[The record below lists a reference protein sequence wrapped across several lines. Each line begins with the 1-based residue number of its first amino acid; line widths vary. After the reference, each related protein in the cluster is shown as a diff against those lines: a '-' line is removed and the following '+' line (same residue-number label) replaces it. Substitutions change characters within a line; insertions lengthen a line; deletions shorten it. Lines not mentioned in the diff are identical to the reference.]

1 MVKLLKEVI
10 IMSNRT
16 ITRENAMTVLYQIF
30 LYKKNNIKYDVK
42 EVIDEI
48 IDSKEIE
55 ERKKISIDFLSDLVN
70 GVMGNIDS
78 IDENISKYLEN
89 WSIERLGLTDQAI
102 IRIGVY
108 ELLYTDTPSLVCINE
123 AIELSKKYS
132 DDKVVKMINGVLDK
146 IYHEREDNE

>member
-1 MVKLLKEVI
+1 
-10 IMSNRT
+10 MSNRT
-16 ITRENAMTVLYQIF
+16 ITREKAMTVLYQIF
-30 LYKKNNIKYDVK
+30 LYQKNNINYKVE
-42 EVIDEI
+42 EVINEI
-48 IDSKEIE
+48 MESEEIE
-55 ERKKISIDFLSDLVN
+55 DRKRINLEFLSLLVN
-70 GVMGNIDS
+70 GVIDNIENIDNS
-78 IDENISKYLEN
+78 ISKYLEN
-89 WSIERLGLTDQAI
+89 WSIDRLGLTDQAI

>member
-1 MVKLLKEVI
+1 
-10 IMSNRT
+10 MSNRT
-16 ITRENAMTVLYQIF
+16 ITREKAMTVLYQIF
-30 LYKKNNIKYDVK
+30 LYKKNNINYDVK
-42 EVIDEI
+42 EVINEI
-48 IDSKEIE
+48 IDSEEIE
-55 ERKKISIDFLSDLVN
+55 DRKRINLEFLSLLVN
-70 GVMGNIDS
+70 GVIDNIDD
-78 IDENISKYLEN
+78 IDSSISKYLEN
-89 WSIERLGLTDQAI
+89 WSIDRLGLTDQAI

>member
-1 MVKLLKEVI
+1 
-10 IMSNRT
+10 MSNRT
-16 ITRENAMTVLYQIF
+16 ITREKAMTVLYQIF
-30 LYKKNNIKYDVK
+30 LYKKNKINYDVK
-42 EVIDEI
+42 EVIEEI
-48 IDSKEIE
+48 MDSEEIE
-55 ERKKISIDFLSDLVN
+55 ERKKINTIFLNDLVT
-70 GVMGNIDS
+70 GVLDNIDN
-78 IDENISKYLEN
+78 IDNSISKYLEN
-89 WSIERLGLTDQAI
+89 WSIDRLGLTDQAI